1 MPALLHDSVLAVH
14 QFVPALAP
22 AAAHTL
28 AADDP
33 YAAPSAGGIDA
44 ATEYAWAANAERTA
58 VWRSDSA
65 KPAVYEFPP
74 ACAVVLLPRPLNAAG
89 EPALL
94 LAAADGRLTFWD
106 SVADANLAGGGAR
119 AQVPLA
125 DDRVCA
131 AARCDG
137 ASAVLA
143 TAAGRLFAVSVYV
156 HSGQH
161 HLAVA
166 PLVEPRGLLGRWLGG
181 SHAPRDI
188 HRLVAVPRAGACAV
202 LALGTHALQ
211 LWHVPAAAGA
221 ARLVADDA
229 ALAKTIAGAVLYAS
243 GRRYS
248 AAAARAFVL
257 ADVAPLGGDDD
268 ALAVLY
274 VDTSRGDARLGI
286 ATVRMPTD
294 ADGFRLTHVAAAA
307 GGGARAADPSAR
319 LPRLVV
325 GAAGVAFVV
334 SDSGVGVTL
343 LSGAGFDE
351 ALTLRAA
358 AGRILGADVAA
369 DGTHCALLTTRAGVL
384 DVAVDVGAAAA
395 APDAATRVLERLER
409 AVWFGEDPA
418 NPLQLDTLDEGTP
431 PDLVGAAAER
441 LSARIVASALPALAP
456 AVDLR
461 AQLAQ
466 RVTCALAL
474 VRIIAHNGLLARLAP
489 ATRVQLR
496 ADAELLAGALDMWRF
511 YDESGRTSRILH
523 EAVLALGDA
532 PTDAERFFF
541 HVRLAEM
548 PRLLERVHAAAAR
561 LPADASLEATRLVV
575 ALFLGA
581 ARFRAEH
588 GELYDADAVCAPRVP
603 WYAARECI
611 ALLEF
616 LYGAALQMAGGGA
629 GGGGADAA
637 LVAELRTH
645 LCVLAEALIDAHAA
659 RVAATA
665 DTPDAPAARAAYDAA
680 RPAVLHPLV
689 ALGRADRAFALA
701 EHVRDFATLTAL
713 CFADEAPTAKRARR
727 EPAVGAR
734 RVEHYLDEYGAP
746 FAAELYTYY
755 VQHGAL
761 RRLLEPQPEHAP
773 LVSAF
778 LAAHPEYDRIAWAH
792 CVALGDFAGA
802 GAALLASARAE
813 RASIDAQR
821 GMLSLGKLAHT
832 AALGDLDAALRT
844 PAEQARL
851 EAWDDALD
859 VCHVQLR
866 LAAKWSALAPAGA
879 APEAR
884 AEAVADAAAAP
895 ALAPVLRT
903 LFVAL
908 ARGVA
913 AGSVV
918 GGEDLVDLLSL
929 QSAGAAAPHDAAL
942 DDFSVGVQLLAR
954 LDDVPEPRRA
964 AALAA
969 LWRRVYAQ
977 DDWAALSHTA
987 ARTDDEVLDEVRHT
1001 LAFRT
1006 VQAVLGN
1013 ESTAHLVLA
1022 PAAAAD
1028 APVPDAA
1035 LLAARFPGMP
1045 HAQIRELAAAL
1056 AAERAHLHATLAH
1069 TSLGAF
1075 FDHVLA
1081 RPIAFE

>member
-1 MPALLHDSVLAVH
+1 MPPSARTALLHDSVLAVH

-119 AQVPLA
+119 AQVPLT

-143 TAAGRLFAVSVYV
+143 TAAGRLFSVGVYV

-181 SHAPRDI
+181 AHAPRDI
-188 HRLVAVPRAGACAV
+188 HRLVAIPRTGACAV

-211 LWHVPAAAGA
+211 LWHVPYAAGA

-248 AAAARAFVL
+248 AAAAREFVL
-257 ADVAPLGGDDD
+257 ADAAPLGDD

-274 VDTSRGDARLGI
+274 VDTSHGDTRLGL
-286 ATVRMPTD
+286 ATLRMPTD
-294 ADGFRLTHVAAAA
+294 ADGFRLMHVAAA
-307 GGGARAADPSAR
+307 GGGARPADPSAR

-325 GAAGVAFVV
+325 GAGVAFVV
-334 SDSGVGVTL
+334 SDGGVGVTL
-343 LSGAGFDE
+343 VGGAEFDE
-351 ALTLRAA
+351 ALALRAE

-369 DGTHCALLTTRAGVL
+369 DGTHCALLTTRAGII
-384 DVAVDVGAAAA
+384 DVAVDVSAAAA

-418 NPLQLDTLDEGTP
+418 NPLQLSTLDESTP

-474 VRIIAHNGLLARLAP
+474 VRIIAHNGLLPRLAP
-489 ATRVQLR
+489 ETRAQLR

-548 PRLLERVHAAAAR
+548 PRLLDQVHAVAAR

-581 ARFRAEH
+581 VRFRAEH
-588 GELYDADAVCAPRVP
+588 GELYDADAPAPRVP

-616 LYGAALQMAGGGA
+616 LYGAALQMAGGT
-629 GGGGADAA
+629 DAA
-637 LVAELRTH
+637 LAAELRTH

-665 DTPDAPAARAAYDAA
+665 DTPDAAAARAAYDAA

-713 CFADEAPTAKRARR
+713 CFADDAPAPKRARR
-727 EPAVGAR
+727 EPALGAR
-734 RVEHYLDEYGAP
+734 RVEHYLDVYGEP

-761 RRLLEPQPEHAP
+761 RRLLEPLPEHAP

-802 GAALLASARAE
+802 SAALHASARAE
-813 RASIDAQR
+813 RTSIDAQR

-895 ALAPVLRT
+895 TLAPVLRT

-929 QSAGAAAPHDAAL
+929 QSAGAAVPHDTAL

-987 ARTDDEVLDEVRHT
+987 ARTDDEVLDDVRHT

-1006 VQAVLGN
+1006 VQAVLAN

-1035 LLAARFPGMP
+1035 LLTARFPGMP
-1045 HAQIRELAAAL
+1045 HAQIRELEAAL
-1056 AAERAHLHATLAH
+1056 AAESAHLHATLAH